1 MTWWR
6 RLISRDRLEDQLD
19 SELRDHFERLVAEYR
34 QQGHADGEARR
45 LARLEFG
52 GLDQVKEACRD
63 VRGTRWIDDTV
74 QDIRHGAR
82 GFLKTPGFT
91 AVAVFTLALGIG
103 ANLAIFNVL
112 DALLL
117 RPLPVPNAP
126 RLVTITRWIENSS
139 SESFSYPQIRAL
151 ADRPDLFASLCGIGG
166 GTLFTGPPDALEPV
180 GAAFVS
186 GKYFE
191 TLGLTP
197 FAGRLLSD
205 GDDQP
210 GAAPV
215 MVITHSYWLR
225 RFGGDASIVGR
236 TMLLEGQQVP
246 IVGVTPPGFEGAT
259 IGQRADVTVAI
270 HARAKLQPEEDGG
283 TTADQRWLLV
293 LAVPAPELTRG
304 QLQARLDVAWR
315 QLLEATTPARLSA
328 DARRR
333 ALSMTLSVGD
343 GTNGPSRLRGPMRMP
358 LTVAYALVTLV
369 LLIACV
375 NVANLLLARGATR
388 AREIALRLAIGAGRG
403 RILRQLLVESAM
415 LAVAGTAVGV
425 GIAWFG
431 SDTIADL
438 IAARSAGS
446 VGPDTPQP
454 ALMIAPNARV
464 LGVTILIG
472 VVTTLIFGI
481 VPAWRAS
488 VTSPGLAANGGRVA
502 ESHGRLASALIVA
515 QVSLSLILVI
525 GAGLFARTLHNLRT
539 VDRGFTSGNV
549 LLASFDPRRAALSSP
564 ELQAFNQSVLRT
576 VETLPGV
583 GAASLAAVT
592 PLQGGGMST
601 PMTVNGVSTGMA
613 EVYFNII
620 SPRFFEIVGTP
631 LVAGRDLADA
641 DDGNAPAVALVN
653 ETFVGKHVA
662 GGNPLGQRVLI
673 NPRLPEMQIVGV
685 VKDAVYESLRAAPPA
700 TVYASYLQTRGQ
712 PMTLV
717 IDARGPLTDVAA
729 TVRAAIQP
737 KVPAT
742 PMRIRSFAA
751 QIENSLFQARLMRSL
766 TAIFGG
772 LALLLAAVGLYG
784 LMSYMVTTRTRE
796 IGVRLALGARPA
808 RLLGMVLGN
817 ALRMVVIGIIVGL
830 PLALLLSRLIASMV
844 FGLTPTDAT
853 TIAAAVAV
861 LAFVGAASAALPA
874 RRAATLNPVTAIHV
888 E

>member
-34 QQGHADGEARR
+34 QHGHADSDARR
-45 LARLEFG
+45 LARLDFG

-63 VRGTRWIDDTV
+63 VRGTRWIEDAV
-74 QDIRHGAR
+74 QDIRHGVR

-91 AVAVFTLALGIG
+91 AVAVLTLALGIG

-126 RLVTITRWIENSS
+126 RLVTLTRWIENSS

-166 GTLFTGPPDALEPV
+166 ATLFTGPPDALEPV

-205 GDDQP
+205 DDDQP
-210 GAAPV
+210 GAAPAV
-215 MVITHSYWLR
+215 VITHSYWLR
-225 RFGGDASIVGR
+225 RFGGDASVVGR
-236 TMLLEGQQVP
+236 TMILEGQQVP

-259 IGQRADVTVAI
+259 IGQRADVTAAI
-270 HARAKLQPEEDGG
+270 HTRATLQPEDDGS
-283 TTADQRWLLV
+283 TSADQRWLLV
-293 LAVPAPELTRG
+293 LAVPAPELTRD

-315 QLLEATTPARLSA
+315 QLLEATTPTRLSA

-333 ALSMTLSVGD
+333 ALSMTVSVDD
-343 GTNGPSRLRGPMRMP
+343 GATGTSRMRGPMRMP

-375 NVANLLLARGATR
+375 NVANLLLARGAAR

-403 RILRQLLVESAM
+403 RILRQLLIESAM
-415 LAVAGTAVGV
+415 LAVAGTAAGV
-425 GIAWFG
+425 WIAWFG
-431 SDTIADL
+431 SDAIADL
-438 IAARSAGS
+438 IVARSAGS
-446 VGPDTPQP
+446 VGPDSPQS
-454 ALMIAPNARV
+454 ALMVAPNARA
-464 LGVTILIG
+464 LGVTVLIAAA
-472 VVTTLIFGI
+472 TTLLFGI

-488 VTSPGLAANGGRVA
+488 ATSPGVAANVGRVA
-502 ESHGRLASALIVA
+502 PSHGRLASSLIVA

-549 LLASFDPRRAALSSP
+549 LLASFDPRRAGLSSA

-576 VETLPGV
+576 VEALPGV
-583 GAASLAAVT
+583 GAASIAAIT

-601 PMTVNGVSTGMA
+601 PMTVNGVSTGTA

-631 LVAGRDLADA
+631 LVSGRDLTDA
-641 DDGNAPAVALVN
+641 DDGQAPAVALVN
-653 ETFVGKHVA
+653 ETFVRKHVA
-662 GGNPLGQRVLI
+662 GNPFDQRVLI

-685 VKDAVYESLRAAPPA
+685 VKDAVYGSLRAAPPA

-766 TAIFGG
+766 TGIFGG

-808 RLLGMVLGN
+808 QVMGMVLGN
-817 ALRMVVIGIIVGL
+817 ALRMVVIGIIIGL
-830 PLALLLSRLIASMV
+830 PLALLSSRLIAGMV
-844 FGLTPTDAT
+844 FGLTPTDAA

-861 LAFVGAASAALPA
+861 LACVGAVSAALPA
-874 RRAATLNPVTAIHV
+874 RRAATVNPLTAIHV

>member
-19 SELRDHFERLVAEYR
+19 TELRDHFERLVAEHR
-34 QQGHADGEARR
+34 QQGHAEAEARR

-63 VRGTRWIDDTV
+63 VRGTRWIEDAA
-74 QDIRHGAR
+74 QDVRHGVR

-91 AVAVFTLALGIG
+91 AVAVVTLALGIG

-117 RPLPVPNAP
+117 RPLPVPNAQ
-126 RLVTITRWIENSS
+126 RLVTLTRWIENSS

-151 ADRPDLFASLCGIGG
+151 ADRQDLFASLCGMGG
-166 GTLFTGPPDALEPV
+166 ATLFTGPPNALEPV
-180 GAAFVS
+180 GAALVS

-191 TLGLTP
+191 TLGVAP
-197 FAGRLLSD
+197 FMGRLLSA

-215 MVITHSYWLR
+215 VVITHSYWLR
-225 RFGGDASIVGR
+225 RFAGDASIIGR

-246 IVGVTPPGFEGAT
+246 IVGVTPPGFEGAI
-259 IGQRADVTVAI
+259 IGQRADVTAAI
-270 HARAKLQPEEDGG
+270 HAQAKLQPEDDGG
-283 TTADQRWLLV
+283 TSADQRWLLV
-293 LAVPAPELTRG
+293 LAVPAQTLTRD

-315 QLLEATTPARLSA
+315 QLLDATTPTRLSA
-328 DARRR
+328 EARRR
-333 ALSMTLSVGD
+333 ALSMTLLVENGAN
-343 GTNGPSRLRGPMRMP
+343 GTSRLRGPMRLP
-358 LTVAYALVTLV
+358 LMVAYALVTLV

-375 NVANLLLARGATR
+375 NVANLLLARGAAR
-388 AREIALRLAIGAGRG
+388 AREIALRLAIGASRG

-415 LAVAGTAVGV
+415 LAAAGTAVGV
-425 GIAWFG
+425 WIAWFG
-431 SDTIADL
+431 SDAIADVMVAR
-438 IAARSAGS
+438 AA
-446 VGPDTPQP
+446 GPDASEA
-454 ALMIAPNARV
+454 ALSVAPNARV
-464 LGVTILIG
+464 FGVTALIAAA
-472 VVTTLIFGI
+472 TTLIFGI

-488 VTSPGLAANGGRVA
+488 VTSPGVANVGRVA

-525 GAGLFARTLHNLRT
+525 GAGLFTRTLYNLRT
-539 VDRGFTSGNV
+539 VERGFTPGNV
-549 LLASFDPRRAALSSP
+549 LLASFDPRRAGLSSP
-564 ELQAFNQSVLRT
+564 ELQAFNQSVLRI

-601 PMTVNGVSTGMA
+601 PMTVNGVSTGQA

-620 SPRFFEIVGTP
+620 APRFFEIAGTP
-631 LVAGRDLADA
+631 LLAGRDLTEA
-641 DDGNAPAVALVN
+641 DDGNAPAVTVVN
-653 ETFVGKHVA
+653 EAFVRQHLS

-673 NPRLPEMQIVGV
+673 SPGRPEMQIVGV
-685 VKDAVYESLRAAPPA
+685 VKDAVYETLRAAPPA

-717 IDARGPLTDVAA
+717 IDADAPLTEVAA

-737 KVPAT
+737 KMPAT
-742 PMRIRSFAA
+742 PMRIRTFAS

-766 TAIFGG
+766 TAIFGA

-784 LMSYMVTTRTRE
+784 LMSYMVTTRTHE

-808 RLLGMVLGN
+808 LVMRMVLGN
-817 ALRMVVIGIIVGL
+817 AIRMVVIGIIAGL
-830 PLALLLSRLIASMV
+830 PLALLASRLIASMV
-844 FGLTPTDAT
+844 FGLTPTDAA

-861 LAFVGAASAALPA
+861 LTLVGAASAALPA

>member
-34 QQGHADGEARR
+34 QQGHADPEARR
-45 LARLEFG
+45 LTRLDFG

-74 QDIRHGAR
+74 QDIRHGLR

-91 AVAVFTLALGIG
+91 AVAVLTLALGIG

-126 RLVTITRWIENSS
+126 RLVTLTRWIENNS

-166 GTLFTGPPDALEPV
+166 ATLFTGPPDALEPV

-210 GAAPV
+210 GASPV
-215 MVITHSYWLR
+215 VVITHSYWLR
-225 RFGGDASIVGR
+225 RFGGDASVVGR

-259 IGQRADVTVAI
+259 IGQRADVTAAI
-270 HARAKLQPEEDGG
+270 HTRAKLQPEDDGS
-283 TTADQRWLLV
+283 TSADQRWLLV
-293 LAVPAPELTRG
+293 LAVPAPELTRD
-304 QLQARLDVAWR
+304 QLQVRLDVAWR
-315 QLLEATTPARLSA
+315 QLLEATTPTRLSA

-333 ALSMTLSVGD
+333 ALSMTVSVDD
-343 GTNGPSRLRGPMRMP
+343 GATGTSRLRGPMRMP

-375 NVANLLLARGATR
+375 NVANLLLARGAAR
-388 AREIALRLAIGAGRG
+388 AREMALRLAIGAGRG

-415 LAVAGTAVGV
+415 LAVAGTAVGMW
-425 GIAWFG
+425 IAWFG
-431 SDTIADL
+431 SDAIADL
-438 IAARSAGS
+438 IVARSAGS
-446 VGPDTPQP
+446 VGPDSPQS
-454 ALMIAPNARV
+454 ALTVAPNARV
-464 LGVTILIG
+464 LGVTVLIASA
-472 VVTTLIFGI
+472 TTLLFGI

-488 VTSPGLAANGGRVA
+488 ATSPGVAANVGRVA
-502 ESHGRLASALIVA
+502 PSHGRLASSLIVA

-539 VDRGFTSGNV
+539 IDRGFTSGNV
-549 LLASFDPRRAALSSP
+549 LLASFDPRRAGLSSP

-576 VETLPGV
+576 VEALPGV
-583 GAASLAAVT
+583 GAASIAAIT

-601 PMTVNGVSTGMA
+601 PMTVNGVSTGTA

-631 LVAGRDLADA
+631 LVSGRDLTEA
-641 DDGNAPAVALVN
+641 DDGKAPAVALVN
-653 ETFVGKHVA
+653 ETFVRTHVA
-662 GGNPLGQRVLI
+662 GNPFGQRVLI
-673 NPRLPEMQIVGV
+673 SPRLPEMQIVGV

-742 PMRIRSFAA
+742 PMRIRTFAA

-808 RLLGMVLGN
+808 RVLGMVLGN
-817 ALRMVVIGIIVGL
+817 ALRMVVIGIIIGL
-830 PLALLLSRLIASMV
+830 PLALLSSRLIAGMV
-844 FGLTPTDAT
+844 FGLTPTDAA

-861 LAFVGAASAALPA
+861 LACAGAVSAALPA

>member
-34 QQGHADGEARR
+34 QHGHADPEARR
-45 LARLEFG
+45 LARLDFG

-63 VRGTRWIDDTV
+63 VRGTRWIEDAV
-74 QDIRHGAR
+74 HDIRHGVR

-91 AVAVFTLALGIG
+91 AVAVLTLALGIG

-126 RLVTITRWIENSS
+126 RLVTLTRWIENSS

-166 GTLFTGPPDALEPV
+166 ATLFTGPPDALEPV

-205 GDDQP
+205 DDDQP
-210 GAAPV
+210 GAAPAV
-215 MVITHSYWLR
+215 VITHSYWLR
-225 RFGGDASIVGR
+225 RFGGDASVVGR
-236 TMLLEGQQVP
+236 TMMLEGQRVP

-259 IGQRADVTVAI
+259 IGQRADVTAAI
-270 HARAKLQPEEDGG
+270 HTRATLQPEDDGS
-283 TTADQRWLLV
+283 TSADQRWLLV
-293 LAVPAPELTRG
+293 LAVPAPELTRD

-315 QLLEATTPARLSA
+315 QLLEATTPTRLSA

-333 ALSMTLSVGD
+333 ALSMTVSVDD
-343 GTNGPSRLRGPMRMP
+343 GATGTSRMRGPMRMP

-375 NVANLLLARGATR
+375 NVANLLLARGAAR
-388 AREIALRLAIGAGRG
+388 AREVALRLAIGAGRG
-403 RILRQLLVESAM
+403 RILRQLLIESAM
-415 LAVAGTAVGV
+415 LAVAGTAAGV
-425 GIAWFG
+425 WIAWFG
-431 SDTIADL
+431 SDAIADL
-438 IAARSAGS
+438 IVARSAGS
-446 VGPDTPQP
+446 VGPDSPQS
-454 ALMIAPNARV
+454 ALMVAPNARA
-464 LGVTILIG
+464 LGVTVLIAAA
-472 VVTTLIFGI
+472 TTLLFGI

-488 VTSPGLAANGGRVA
+488 ATSPGVAANVGRVA
-502 ESHGRLASALIVA
+502 PSHGRLASSLIVA

-549 LLASFDPRRAALSSP
+549 LLASFDPRRAGLSSAD
-564 ELQAFNQSVLRT
+564 LQAFNQSVLRT
-576 VETLPGV
+576 VEALPGV
-583 GAASLAAVT
+583 GAASIAAIT

-601 PMTVNGVSTGMA
+601 PMTVNGVSTGTA

-631 LVAGRDLADA
+631 LVSGRDLTDA
-641 DDGNAPAVALVN
+641 DDGQAPAVALVN
-653 ETFVGKHVA
+653 ETFVRKHVA
-662 GGNPLGQRVLI
+662 GNPFDQRVLI

-766 TAIFGG
+766 TGIFGG

-808 RLLGMVLGN
+808 QVLGMVLGN
-817 ALRMVVIGIIVGL
+817 ALRMVVIGIIIGL
-830 PLALLLSRLIASMV
+830 PLALLSSRLIAGMV
-844 FGLTPTDAT
+844 FGLTPTDAA

-861 LAFVGAASAALPA
+861 LACVGAVSAALPA

>member
-1 MTWWR
+1 
-6 RLISRDRLEDQLD
+6 
-19 SELRDHFERLVAEYR
+19 V
-34 QQGHADGEARR
+34 
-45 LARLEFG
+45 
-52 GLDQVKEACRD
+52 
-63 VRGTRWIDDTV
+63 
-74 QDIRHGAR
+74 R

-91 AVAVFTLALGIG
+91 AVAVLTLALGIG

-126 RLVTITRWIENSS
+126 RLVTLTRWIENSS

-166 GTLFTGPPDALEPV
+166 ATLFTGPPDALEPV

-205 GDDQP
+205 DDDQP
-210 GAAPV
+210 GAAPAV
-215 MVITHSYWLR
+215 VITHSYWLR
-225 RFGGDASIVGR
+225 RFGGDASVVGR
-236 TMLLEGQQVP
+236 TMILEGQQVP

-259 IGQRADVTVAI
+259 IGQRADVTAAI
-270 HARAKLQPEEDGG
+270 HTRATLQPEDDGS
-283 TTADQRWLLV
+283 TSADQRWLLV
-293 LAVPAPELTRG
+293 LAVPAPELTRD

-315 QLLEATTPARLSA
+315 QLLEATTPTRLSA

-333 ALSMTLSVGD
+333 ALSMTVSVDD
-343 GTNGPSRLRGPMRMP
+343 GATGTSRMRGPMRMP

-375 NVANLLLARGATR
+375 NVANLLLARGAAR

-403 RILRQLLVESAM
+403 RILRQLLIESAM
-415 LAVAGTAVGV
+415 LAVAGTAAGV
-425 GIAWFG
+425 WIAWFG
-431 SDTIADL
+431 SDAIADL
-438 IAARSAGS
+438 IVARSAGS
-446 VGPDTPQP
+446 VGPDSPQS
-454 ALMIAPNARV
+454 ALMVAPNARA
-464 LGVTILIG
+464 LGVTVLIAAA
-472 VVTTLIFGI
+472 TTLLFGI

-488 VTSPGLAANGGRVA
+488 ATSPGVAANVGRVA
-502 ESHGRLASALIVA
+502 PSHGRLASSLIVA

-549 LLASFDPRRAALSSP
+549 LLASFDPRRAGLSSA

-576 VETLPGV
+576 VEALPGV
-583 GAASLAAVT
+583 GAASIAAIT

-601 PMTVNGVSTGMA
+601 PMTVNGVSTGTA

-631 LVAGRDLADA
+631 LVSGRDLTDA
-641 DDGNAPAVALVN
+641 DDGQAPAVALVN
-653 ETFVGKHVA
+653 ETFVRKHVA
-662 GGNPLGQRVLI
+662 GNPFDQRVLI

-685 VKDAVYESLRAAPPA
+685 VKDAVYGSLRAAPPA

-766 TAIFGG
+766 TGIFGG

-808 RLLGMVLGN
+808 QVMGMVLGN
-817 ALRMVVIGIIVGL
+817 ALRMVVIGIIIGL
-830 PLALLLSRLIASMV
+830 PLALLSSRLIAGMV
-844 FGLTPTDAT
+844 FGLTPTDAA

-861 LAFVGAASAALPA
+861 LACVGAVSAALPA
-874 RRAATLNPVTAIHV
+874 RRAATVNPLTAIHV

>member
-19 SELRDHFERLVAEYR
+19 TELRDHFERLVAEYR
-34 QQGHADGEARR
+34 QQGHAEAEARR

-63 VRGTRWIDDTV
+63 VRGTRWIEDAA
-74 QDIRHGAR
+74 QDIRHGIR

-91 AVAVFTLALGIG
+91 AVAVVTLALGIG

-126 RLVTITRWIENSS
+126 QLVTLTRWIQNSS

-151 ADRPDLFASLCGIGG
+151 ADRQDLFASLCGIGG
-166 GTLFTGPPDALEPV
+166 ATLFTGPPDALEPV

-197 FAGRLLSD
+197 FMGRLLS
-205 GDDQP
+205 GEDDQP
-210 GAAPV
+210 GAEPAV
-215 MVITHSYWLR
+215 VISHSFWLR
-225 RFGGDASIVGR
+225 RFAGDASIIGR

-246 IVGVTPPGFEGAT
+246 IVGVSPPGFDGAI
-259 IGQRADVTVAI
+259 IGYRTDVTAAI
-270 HARAKLQPEEDGG
+270 HAQAKLQPEDDGG
-283 TTADQRWLLV
+283 TSADQRWLLV
-293 LAVPAPELTRG
+293 LVVPAPALTRG
-304 QLQARLDVAWR
+304 QLQSRLDVAWR
-315 QLLEATTPARLSA
+315 QLLKATAPTTLSA

-333 ALSMTLSVGD
+333 ALSMTVSVENGAK
-343 GTNGPSRLRGPMRMP
+343 GTSRLRGPMRMP
-358 LTVAYALVTLV
+358 LMVAYALVTLV

-375 NVANLLLARGATR
+375 NVANLLLARGAAR

-403 RILRQLLVESAM
+403 RILRQLLVESAL
-415 LAVAGTAVGV
+415 LAAAGTAVGV
-425 GIAWFG
+425 WIAWFG
-431 SDTIADL
+431 SDAIAEL
-438 IAARSAGS
+438 IAARSAG
-446 VGPDTPQP
+446 PDASQA
-454 ALMIAPNARV
+454 ALAVAPNTRV
-464 LGVTILIG
+464 FGVTALIAAA
-472 VVTTLIFGI
+472 TTLIFGM

-488 VTSPGLAANGGRVA
+488 VTSPGVAANGGRVA
-502 ESHGRLASALIVA
+502 ESHGRLASSLIIA

-525 GAGLFARTLHNLRT
+525 GAGLFTRTLHNLRA
-539 VDRGFTSGNV
+539 VDRGFTPGNV
-549 LLASFDPRRAALSSP
+549 LLASFDPRRAGLSSP

-583 GAASLAAVT
+583 GAASIAAIT

-601 PMTVNGVSTGMA
+601 PMTVNGVSTGLE

-620 SPRFFEIVGTP
+620 GPRFFEIVGTP
-631 LVAGRDLADA
+631 LLAGRDLSEADGA
-641 DDGNAPAVALVN
+641 NAPAVAVVN
-653 ETFVGKHVA
+653 ETFVRKHLT
-662 GGNPLGQRVLI
+662 GNPLGQRVLI
-673 NPRLPEMQIVGV
+673 SPASPEMQIVGV
-685 VKDAVYESLRAAPPA
+685 VKDAVYETLRAAPPA
-700 TVYASYLQTRGQ
+700 TVYASYLQTRGR
-712 PMTLV
+712 PMTLL
-717 IDARGPLTDVAA
+717 IDARAPLTEMAA

-742 PMRIRSFAA
+742 PMRIRSFAS

-772 LALLLAAVGLYG
+772 LALLLAGVGLYG
-784 LMSYMVTTRTRE
+784 LMSYMVATRTRE
-796 IGVRLALGARPA
+796 IGVRLAFGARPA
-808 RLLGMVLGN
+808 RVLGMVLGN
-817 ALRMVVIGIIVGL
+817 ALRMVVIGIGVGL
-830 PLALLLSRLIASMV
+830 PLALLSSGLIDSMV
-844 FGLTPTDAT
+844 FGLTPTDAVTIT
-853 TIAAAVAV
+853 TAVAV
-861 LAFVGAASAALPA
+861 LALVGAASAALPA

>member
-6 RLISRDRLEDQLD
+6 RVINRNRLEDQLD

-34 QQGHADGEARR
+34 RQGDADAEARR
-45 LARLEFG
+45 RARLEFG

-63 VRGTRWIDDTV
+63 VRGTRWLEETA
-74 QDIRHGAR
+74 QDIRHGVR
-82 GFLKTPGFT
+82 GFLKTPAFT
-91 AVAVFTLALGIG
+91 AVAVFTLAVGIG

-126 RLVTITRWIENSS
+126 RLVTMTRWIENSS

-166 GTLFTGPPDALEPV
+166 ATLFTGPPDGLEPV

-191 TLGLTP
+191 TLGLAP

-215 MVITHSYWLR
+215 VVMTHSFWLR
-225 RFGGDASIVGR
+225 RFAGDPAVIGR
-236 TMLLEGQQVP
+236 TMLLEGQHVP

-270 HARAKLQPEEDGG
+270 HTRAKLQPEDDGG
-283 TTADQRWLLV
+283 TSADRRWLLV
-293 LAVPAPELTRG
+293 LAVPAPELTRD
-304 QLQARLDVAWR
+304 QLQARLDVAWH
-315 QLLEATTPARLSA
+315 QLLEATTPAQLSA

-333 ALSMTLSVGD
+333 ALSMTISVED
-343 GTNGPSRLRGPMRMP
+343 GATGTSRLRGPMRMP

-375 NVANLLLARGATR
+375 NVANLLLARGAAR

-415 LAVAGTAVGV
+415 LAAAGTAFGV
-425 GIAWFG
+425 SLAWFG
-431 SDTIADL
+431 SAAIADAL
-438 IAARSAGS
+438 LARR
-446 VGPDTPQP
+446 VGPDAVVA
-454 ALMIAPNARV
+454 ALEVAPNWRV
-464 LGVTILIG
+464 FSVTVFIAAA
-472 VVTTLIFGI
+472 TTLIFGI

-488 VTSPGLAANGGRVA
+488 TTAPGVVANTGRAA
-502 ESHGRLASALIVA
+502 ESHGRLAAALIVA

-525 GAGLFARTLHNLRT
+525 GAGLFTRTLHNLRT
-539 VDRGFTSGNV
+539 LDRGFTPGNV
-549 LLASFDPRRAALSSP
+549 LLASFDPRRSVRSP
-564 ELQAFNQSVLRT
+564 TELPAFNQSVLRT
-576 VETLPGV
+576 TEALPGV
-583 GAASLAAVT
+583 GAASIAAIT

-601 PMTVNGVSTGMA
+601 PMTVNGVSTGLQ
-613 EVYFNII
+613 EIYFNVVG
-620 SPRFFEIVGTP
+620 PRFFEIVGTP
-631 LVAGRDLADA
+631 LLTGRDLTDGDDA
-641 DDGNAPAVALVN
+641 VAPAVAVVN
-653 ETFVGKHVA
+653 ETFVRRHLT
-662 GGNPLGQRVLI
+662 GGNPLGQRVLMPFG
-673 NPRLPEMQIVGV
+673 PREMQIVGV
-685 VKDAVYESLRAAPPA
+685 VRDAVYESLRAAPPP
-700 TVYASYLQTRGQ
+700 TIYASYLQTRGR

-737 KVPAT
+737 KAPAT
-742 PMRIRSFAA
+742 AMRIRSFAS
-751 QIENSLFQARLMRSL
+751 QIENSLFQARLMMSL
-766 TAIFGG
+766 TAIFGA

-808 RLLGMVLGN
+808 RVLGMVLGN
-817 ALRMVVIGIIVGL
+817 ALRMVAIGIIAGL
-830 PLALLLSRLIASMV
+830 PIAVLSSRLIQSMV
-844 FGLTPTDAT
+844 FGLEPTDTT

-861 LAFVGAASAALPA
+861 LVLVGAASAALPA
-874 RRAATLNPVTAIHV
+874 RRAAILNPVTAIHV